1 MPADAV
7 EVHGLT
13 AQFLG
18 DKPLFAAVGDE
29 LLSVRRRCA
38 ARRTQAG
45 FDIAFLNGEL
55 KRAGKPPIA
64 TVRVIDTLA
73 LARRKHCRRT
83 NA

>member
-1 MPADAV
+1 LGLLEPINSAPTGQTFHCYLYPERDMPADAV

-38 ARRTQAG
+38 ARRTQ
-45 FDIAFLNGEL
+45 
-55 KRAGKPPIA
+55 
-64 TVRVIDTLA
+64 
-73 LARRKHCRRT
+73 RRL
-83 NA
+83 